1 MQSNVRN
8 EIYINSFYKHPF
20 VVNNTS
26 VKGYILMQTII
37 EMITL
42 NRGYRDFDY
51 HLKPTDINIT
61 HIDNLHFNVII
72 PNDRYDNTLRQTY
85 ENSEFNEYEFLIE
98 TEEGMINLASE
109 YIKRTLHF
117 QDIQTL
123 HNYLLFDAKKT
134 DVEPREPIEQNET
147 TYDNSSC
154 PVCFD
159 DYEKTTKKVAICG
172 HTLCLNC
179 WEHIIGSS
187 NCRCPECRE
196 DWDEINEDE
205 FYTERDLR
213 RMCDE
218 EDDELY
224 NIIDIP
230 SLVNSVLEEG
240 EVVSI
245 LGFEEE
251 YTNDEGMDT
260 PDKYQQLQ
268 DGGNTFQIFVKK
280 Y

>member
-1 MQSNVRN
+1 MQSSVRN

-26 VKGYILMQTII
+26 VKGYILIKTII
-37 EMITL
+37 EMITE
-42 NRGYRDFDY
+42 NKGYRDFDY
-51 HLKPTDINIT
+51 HLKPTDIIINQ
-61 HIDNLHFNVII
+61 IDNSHFNVIV
-72 PNDRYDNTLRQTY
+72 PNNRYNNTLMQTY

-109 YIKRTLHF
+109 YIERTIHY

-123 HNYLLFDAKKT
+123 HNHLLNDARKP
-134 DVEPREPIEQNET
+134 DVEPREPREQNET

-159 DYEKTTKKVAICG
+159 DYEETTKKVAICG
-172 HTLCLNC
+172 HTLCLTC

-196 DWDEINEDE
+196 VWDEINENE

-213 RMCDE
+213 IMCDE

-230 SLVNSVLEEG
+230 NLVNSVLEDE
-240 EVVSI
+240 EIVDI
-245 LGFEEE
+245 LNFEEE
-251 YTNDEGMDT
+251 YTNDEGFDT
-260 PDKYQQLQ
+260 PDKYRQLQ
-268 DGGNTFQIFVKK
+268 DGGNTFQIFVKRD
-280 Y
+280 